1 MKNLKLILLLQALM
15 LGALTL
21 NADDDCCPDGSPFS
35 VDCDGNGTPDACS
48 TDDCAECSTSNPDP
62 IAPNT
67 DCCGG
72 TGYDDGVDACC
83 PNGNQVVPEITNGT
97 ISEWCDDCT
106 YVKTYD
112 EPNHCCDSEE
122 GTFAYKT
129 TLACACF
136 DCIMNDCIGFNWGQF
151 ALQNCIAE
159 PLNVCISLADAS
171 FQVIS
176 GNVDCSQ
183 SVCPDT
189 ACPAPAA
196 QDPEDPMT

>member
-1 MKNLKLILLLQALM
+1 MKKIKLILLLQAFVF
-15 LGALTL
+15 GVLTV
-21 NADDDCCPDGSPFS
+21 NADDDCCPDDNPPAF
-35 VDCDGNGTPDACS
+35 DCEDGGALVCDSDDCPPCS
-48 TDDCAECSTSNPDP
+48 THNPDP
-62 IAPNT
+62 VAPNT
-67 DCCGG
+67 ACCGT
-72 TGYDDGVDACC
+72 TGYDDSVNACC
-83 PNGNQVVPEITNGT
+83 PNGDEVVEGITNGT

-106 YVKTYD
+106 YVKTFN

-159 PLNVCISLADAS
+159 PLSICIALADAS

-189 ACPAPAA
+189 ACPPPAA